1 MSRNNK
7 YFGVDEKYQPANGK
21 SDIVSNN
28 QVEGYGVRKRR
39 VIRIGKFVIGAG
51 LLYAILVIS
60 FAIIMMVLFFSLFR
74 GMFSTAS
81 GFIGDAG
88 ERQQQMNDDN
98 ANAFEDTRDTV
109 NNMREDGMAEF
120 ENFSNNMEN
129 QRDKNNHNFP
139 FVQSVGTKV
148 GTFVLHTIDDVI
160 SNHKQVNAG
169 ASNGILVS
177 VIFDNKETTDPVELV
192 NIKSSIDTWTDYEVS
207 IEYNGDG
214 YIYQITIDN

>member
-1 MSRNNK
+1 MSRNNE

-39 VIRIGKFVIGAG
+39 VIRIGKFVIGAW
-51 LLYAILVIS
+51 LLYGIIV
-60 FAIIMMVLFFSLFR
+60 FAIVVIVMVLFFSLFR
-74 GMFSTAS
+74 GVFSTAS

-88 ERQQQMNDDN
+88 ERQQQMSDDY
-98 ANAFEDTRDTV
+98 ANTSGEMTDTV
-109 NNMREDGMAEF
+109 NNMREDGMTEF
-120 ENFSNNMEN
+120 EEFSNNMEN
-129 QRDKNNHNFP
+129 ERDRNNHNFP
-139 FVQSVGTKV
+139 FVQSAGTKR
-148 GTFVLHTIDDVI
+148 GTFVSRTIDDVI
-160 SNHKQVNAG
+160 SNNKQVNAG